1 MNVYN
6 MVVEK
11 IRKNKIIRFLINKY
25 IIILAAFIVWM
36 FFFDANVQLNKE
48 FKKEIKELNNTIN
61 FYKKEINEDK
71 KIITELQDSLQL
83 EKFAREKYL
92 MKKENEDIYI
102 IQFDT
107 LKK

>member
-1 MNVYN
+1 
-6 MVVEK
+6 MVAKK
-11 IRKNKIIRFLINKY
+11 IKENKLFKFFTNKY
-25 IIILAAFIVWM
+25 IIILGAFLIWM

-48 FKKEIKELNNTIN
+48 FKKEIKELNTTIN
-61 FYKKEINEDK
+61 FYKKEIKKDK
-71 KIITELQDSLQL
+71 NTIMELQDSLQL

-102 IQFDT
+102 IEFDT

>member
-1 MNVYN
+1 
-6 MVVEK
+6 MVAKK
-11 IRKNKIIRFLINKY
+11 IKENKLFKFFTNKY
-25 IIILAAFIVWM
+25 IIILSAFLIWM

-48 FKKEIKELNNTIN
+48 FKKEIKELNTTIN
-61 FYKKEINEDK
+61 FYKKEIKKDK
-71 KIITELQDSLQL
+71 NTIMELQDSLQL

-102 IQFDT
+102 IEFDT